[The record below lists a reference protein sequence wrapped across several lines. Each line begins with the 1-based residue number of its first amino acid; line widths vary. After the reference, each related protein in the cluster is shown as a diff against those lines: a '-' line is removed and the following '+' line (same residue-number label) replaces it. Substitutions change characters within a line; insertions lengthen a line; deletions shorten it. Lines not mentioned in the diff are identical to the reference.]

1 MEKTNVKV
9 PAGAREKLPFWFGA
23 AWSGRSVS
31 LAVCTTLIGYTTFY
45 STDVLGLDPVLIG
58 FLLMASK
65 VFDGITDLMIGFI
78 IDRTNTRWGKARP
91 YEIGVIFLWIF
102 SVMLFCTPSALSQTA
117 KAIWVFVMYTLVN
130 AVCFTMLYGN
140 EAAYLI
146 RAVKTDENRTKLTA
160 VSGIYIL
167 LFSTVAAVIIP
178 QGVKAA
184 GTIPSNWIMLAV
196 IVAIP
201 CVLIGILRFIFIK
214 EIKVDSQ
221 PVKLN
226 IREGI
231 TTVGKNKY
239 IWMLAAMYFCY
250 HLANNVS
257 GTVATYYG
265 EYVYGDIGIA
275 SILSLA
281 MILVPVFL
289 IFIPQVMGKIGTAKT
304 LRVGFVIMIA
314 GYGIR
319 TLGGTNLITLFTGNL
334 LSVVG
339 YVPIA
344 FMLNVY
350 LFECM
355 DYGYWKTGK
364 RVEAMMNSI
373 TSFVAKLGSAF
384 ASGGV
389 GLLLG
394 MVGYNGSL
402 DVQPGS
408 AITAIIVSYNIIPMV
423 IIIIAVIIS
432 TKYDVEKYL
441 PEIRR
446 EIAAT
451 EKGTGEA
458 NEEK

>member
-1 MEKTNVKV
+1 M
-9 PAGAREKLPFWFGA
+9 
-23 AWSGRSVS
+23 
-31 LAVCTTLIGYTTFY
+31 
-45 STDVLGLDPVLIG
+45 
-58 FLLMASK
+58 
-65 VFDGITDLMIGFI
+65 
-78 IDRTNTRWGKARP
+78 
-91 YEIGVIFLWIF
+91 
-102 SVMLFCTPSALSQTA
+102 
-117 KAIWVFVMYTLVN
+117 
-130 AVCFTMLYGN
+130 
-140 EAAYLI
+140 
-146 RAVKTDENRTKLTA
+146 
-160 VSGIYIL
+160 
-167 LFSTVAAVIIP
+167 
-178 QGVKAA
+178 
-184 GTIPSNWIMLAV
+184 
-196 IVAIP
+196 
-201 CVLIGILRFIFIK
+201 
-214 EIKVDSQ
+214 
-221 PVKLN
+221 
-226 IREGI
+226 
-231 TTVGKNKY
+231 
-239 IWMLAAMYFCY
+239 
-250 HLANNVS
+250 
-257 GTVATYYG
+257 
-265 EYVYGDIGIA
+265 
-275 SILSLA
+275 
-281 MILVPVFL
+281 
-289 IFIPQVMGKIGTAKT
+289 
-304 LRVGFVIMIA
+304 IMIA